1 MAYDGHIKLG
11 RFGNKMLVSNNET
24 TIVLEQPFYYTLYN
38 MLLCA
43 TVVRCNGE
51 GETL

>member
-11 RFGNKMLVSNNET
+11 QFGNKMLVSNNET
-24 TIVLEQPFYYTLYN
+24 TIVLKQPFYCTPYN
-38 MLLCA
+38 MLYA

-51 GETL
+51 G